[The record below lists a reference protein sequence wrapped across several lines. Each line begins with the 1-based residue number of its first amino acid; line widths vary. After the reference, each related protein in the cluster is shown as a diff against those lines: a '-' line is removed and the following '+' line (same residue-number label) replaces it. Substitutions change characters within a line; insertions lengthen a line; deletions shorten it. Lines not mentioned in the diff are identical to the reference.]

1 MRNCGLAIFEQSAYS
16 LTFTLLPNV
25 LGANLWIVDCSKN
38 GSEIISQLPQNYRYC
53 FNNRF
58 LPLLRRLRGKASMLI
73 QEVILENFMSYEYA
87 RVRFRSG
94 VNVVCGPNG
103 SGKSS
108 LLLAISVALG
118 QSYTERSRKLSDLIR
133 WGKDQARVTVILEN
147 VRRGKN
153 RLVPRY
159 DKDQIFL
166 TRVLRR
172 DGKYWFELE
181 NRAATKNDVDRL
193 LSRLGVDPDNILII
207 MHQNMVE
214 QFTVLSPQEKLRI
227 VEAAVGLEAYRE
239 NVLQAQKKLVRTLSQ
254 EESMGKLLE
263 SAEQTLNYWREQYD
277 RFQEKKQLQA
287 QRRFLEREL
296 AWAEVERRERIITE
310 LEVDR
315 KKEQE
320 ILDEIKEEAKATE
333 ANLESDTKET
343 QQLRTEWKTLFDDRL
358 SLERQRATNESKA
371 DLCGQILT
379 ETLILETSALKL
391 KAVNQTIPLT
401 EEGPPRFKLLKS
413 ENLRELIQDSN
424 QHLLKLDDEIQ
435 ANQKKTHGLEQEIEK
450 TDSQILDA
458 RIKKALLIYRRENAI
473 AAVESLEKELK
484 QSKTRLAEATEKA
497 EQSGPRIA
505 VLKGAG
511 EILDEIRL
519 TEGHLAALTDVSED
533 IEKMYENYS
542 KLYLELKE
550 KAQLVAE
557 NREKTLEEVKT
568 RMQAWRTV
576 IQSLLDR
583 ANLEYQKI
591 LTQTQ
596 ALGEVRLINEH
607 DIESA
612 GLEILVGFKGGKP
625 VPLDGY
631 TQSGGERTTA
641 TMSFL
646 LALQQH
652 VRSPFRAVDEYD
664 IHMDPK
670 NRELIAKML
679 ISTVTDGNAQYVVIT
694 PSQITFAK
702 EEVNIITVQNV
713 EGKSVIREVA

>member
-1 MRNCGLAIFEQSAYS
+1 
-16 LTFTLLPNV
+16 V
-25 LGANLWIVDCSKN
+25 
-38 GSEIISQLPQNYRYC
+38 
-53 FNNRF
+53 
-58 LPLLRRLRGKASMLI
+58 LI

-87 RVRFRSG
+87 RVPFKSG
-94 VNVVCGPNG
+94 VNVICGPNG

-133 WGKDQARVTVILEN
+133 WGRDQARITIILDN
-147 VRRGKN
+147 TKRGKS
-153 RLVPRY
+153 RLVSKY

-172 DGKYWFELE
+172 DGKYWSELE

-214 QFTVLSPQEKLRI
+214 QFTVLSPQEKLRM

-239 NVLQAQKKLVRTLSQ
+239 NVLQAQKKLSRTLSQ

-277 RFQEKKQLQA
+277 RFQEKKQLLA
-287 QRRFLEREL
+287 KRRFLEREL
-296 AWAEVERRERIITE
+296 AWAEVVRREQAVTE
-310 LEVDR
+310 LEANR
-315 KKEQE
+315 KKEHNILGQIE
-320 ILDEIKEEAKATE
+320 IETITAGESLQTQRNEIEKLR
-333 ANLESDTKET
+333 LES
-343 QQLRTEWKTLFDDRL
+343 KTFFEERL
-358 SLERQRATNESKA
+358 DLERQKATNESTIT
-371 DLCGQILT
+371 LCEQFLEEMSMMETATQIGSSQYG
-379 ETLILETSALKL
+379 ET
-391 KAVNQTIPLT
+391 V
-401 EEGPPRFKLLKS
+401 PPSKGNLPQFRLLKS
-413 ENLRELIQDSN
+413 ENLKLSIENSRQQLSKLNPAIDASQLKMRNSEEEVEKVNN
-424 QHLLKLDDEIQ
+424 QALDI
-435 ANQKKTHGLEQEIEK
+435 
-450 TDSQILDA
+450 
-458 RIKKALLIYRRENAI
+458 RIKIALLQYRRENAI
-473 AAVESLEKELK
+473 TNIEVMEKELK
-484 QSKTRLAEATEKA
+484 DAKKHLDEVVEKA
-497 EQSGPRIA
+497 EQTGSRIA
-505 VLKGAG
+505 VLKSIG
-511 EILDEIRL
+511 EILDEMRV
-519 TEGHLAALTDVSED
+519 TEGHLAALADVSED
-533 IEKMYENYS
+533 IERMYENYS

-568 RMQAWRTV
+568 RTHAWRTV

-596 ALGEVRLINEH
+596 AVGEVGLINEH
-607 DIESA
+607 DIEAA
-612 GLEILVGFKGGKP
+612 GLEILVGFKGGRP
-625 VPLDGY
+625 VPLDAY

-641 TMSFL
+641 IMSFL

-664 IHMDPK
+664 VHMDPK

-679 ISTVTDGNAQYVVIT
+679 ISTVTDANAQYMIIT

-702 EEVNIITVQNV
+702 EDVNIITVQNI
-713 EGKSVIREVA
+713 EGKSIIREVA